1 MEGPA
6 RTELSDGVLVLRPWR
21 LEDVPRVT
29 EICQDPEISRWT
41 SVPSPYKEEHA
52 RTWIEQTIREWD
64 DRRHAAFAVT
74 DAGTGDVIG
83 AIGLR
88 FHEDYALQG
97 SIGYWVAKEA
107 RGRGAATGAL
117 KLVSR
122 WALVDLRLPRVQLIT
137 DPANL
142 PSQKVAERAGFTRE
156 GLLRSYFE
164 IRGGRRD
171 CVIFSLLERE
181 LEDDNQGYEGTRW
194 PSTSTS

>member
-29 EICQDPEISRWT
+29 EICQDPEISRAT
-41 SVPSPYKEEHA
+41 RVPSPYREEHA
-52 RTWIEQTIREWD
+52 RTWIEQTIRDWD

-74 DAGTGDVIG
+74 DAAGAVVG

-107 RGRGAATGAL
+107 RRRGVATAA
-117 KLVSR
+117 
-122 WALVDLRLPRVQLIT
+122 LRL
-137 DPANL
+137 
-142 PSQKVAERAGFTRE
+142 
-156 GLLRSYFE
+156 
-164 IRGGRRD
+164 
-171 CVIFSLLERE
+171 
-181 LEDDNQGYEGTRW
+181 
-194 PSTSTS
+194 